1 VTFAPVFLLWLL
13 QANAP
18 ALREQPLRTVPCAGV
33 CSAPLFARVP
43 QPISDRWFAEDKMR
57 HLAMAFATT
66 SFGHAA
72 ARAAGA
78 DAGTATAL
86 GAAATVVASIGKEVF
101 DRRAGGI
108 FSYRDLVWDAAGILL
123 GVALVGNA
131 R

>member
-1 VTFAPVFLLWLL
+1 VSLAPVFLLWLL

-18 ALREQPLRTVPCAGV
+18 ALREQPLGTAQCAGA
-33 CSAPLFARVP
+33 CSATVFVAMP
-43 QPISDRWFAEDKMR
+43 QLADRWFAEDKMR

-72 ARAAGA
+72 ARVAGA